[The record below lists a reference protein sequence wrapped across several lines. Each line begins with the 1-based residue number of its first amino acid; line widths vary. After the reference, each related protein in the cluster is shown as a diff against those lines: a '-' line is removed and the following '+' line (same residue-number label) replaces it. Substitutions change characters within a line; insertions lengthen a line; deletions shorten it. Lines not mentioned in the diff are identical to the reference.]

1 MFGFACGGCLK
12 TGSFCCQPVYLLNI
26 GIEGDNK
33 ATRLFI
39 NGKLVEELNIQ
50 QRFFDK
56 EGKTKMN
63 YVRTLVFPLEQAG
76 EFKSKIS
83 NLKVYKK

>member
-1 MFGFACGGCLK
+1 MEKEFDFK
-12 TGSFCCQPVYLLNI
+12 NI
-26 GIEGDNK
+26 GKQMPYRTPDGFFD
-33 ATRLFI
+33 RMQ
-39 NGKLVEELNIQ
+39 ELNIQ